1 MYKMSDGKTSS
12 VAKLTQKSKN
22 FPQVDHVFCC
32 YSHVGTIGTRAI
44 GTIARKDKAR
54 CARME
59 R

>member
-12 VAKLTQKSKN
+12 VAKLTQKSTI
-22 FPQVDHVFCC
+22 FPQVFRG
-32 YSHVGTIGTRAI
+32 YSHVGTIGTGAI